1 MKFYS
6 VLAWEIAFGN
16 FSDVAQKITPTLL
29 FANTSHGR
37 AEEAIH
43 FYTSIFENSTITG
56 ILKYQAGE
64 SEPEGTVKHVM
75 FNLLGQRFMAVDS
88 TLHSFSFNEAIT
100 IIINCQT
107 QAEVGY
113 YWDKL
118 KEGGEE
124 GPYNWLKDKFGV
136 SWQVEL
142 DHG

>member
-1 MKFYS
+1 
-6 VLAWEIAFGN
+6 
-16 FSDVAQKITPTLL
+16 
-29 FANTSHGR
+29 
-37 AEEAIH
+37 
-43 FYTSIFENSTITG
+43 
-56 ILKYQAGE
+56 
-64 SEPEGTVKHVM
+64 M